1 MVTLVSCMP
10 IYEPWLRAKNGHQ
23 KDMGL
28 KEIKVL
34 AQNLLTVLGLTMDMI
49 GGRRMYDHLIRMR
62 VVTLIMNKII
72 I

>member
-1 MVTLVSCMP
+1 MP

-49 GGRRMYDHLIRMR
+49 GGEAY
-62 VVTLIMNKII
+62 VWSYNKNESSDFDNE
-72 I
+72 